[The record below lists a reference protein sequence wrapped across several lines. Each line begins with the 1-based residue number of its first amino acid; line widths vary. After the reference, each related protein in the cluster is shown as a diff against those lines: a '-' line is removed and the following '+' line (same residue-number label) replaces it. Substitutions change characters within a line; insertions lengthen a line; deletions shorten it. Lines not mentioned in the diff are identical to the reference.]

1 MQLVCI
7 KKRIALTALEA
18 AHCPAAQN
26 LKVSISNWGGQKS
39 CCWEG
44 VPPTI
49 SGTLKFW
56 TCSKLSPAARIQ
68 SALGE

>member
-1 MQLVCI
+1 MHLVCI
-7 KKRIALTALEA
+7 KKRIALTALEVA
-18 AHCPAAQN
+18 QRPAAQK

-39 CCWEG
+39 YCWEG

-49 SGTLKFW
+49 GGTLNFW
-56 TCSKLSPAARIQ
+56 TCSKISPAARIQ